1 METTNKQ
8 QAAAGYTEVDPQAYE
23 AVLNGKP
30 VHLYTLTNKQGLI
43 VKISNFGARLVQV
56 LVPDRNGQLG
66 DVTLGYDTLDEARTN
81 QLSSGATIGRYANR
95 IDKGEFT
102 LDGKTYHLSLNNVT
116 NSLHGGTTGS
126 RTQVFDA
133 KQIDAATLELQLLF
147 KDGQDG
153 YPGNC
158 LLTTRYQLKD
168 DGSLVCTYH
177 ATTDKPTI
185 INVCNHAYW
194 NLNGA
199 GSGDVKGHELTI
211 YADQY
216 TPVRSDLITTGEIVN
231 IKGTDLDFT
240 TPQKIGARQ
249 NGIYDNNF
257 VLRQQPGQELKHAAT
272 VYAPESGRV
281 LDVYTTEPGLQFY
294 SGSGLNG
301 AKDIGKGGKPYVS
314 CGGLALEAQKYPDSI
329 HKPDWPSTVLRP
341 GTAFTATTIYKFST
355 K

>member
-1 METTNKQ
+1 MEITNKQ

-66 DVTLGYDTLDEARTN
+66 DVTLGYDTLD
-81 QLSSGATIGRYANR
+81 
-95 IDKGEFT
+95 
-102 LDGKTYHLSLNNVT
+102 GKTYHLSLNNVT

-158 LLTTRYQLKD
+158 LLITRYQLKD

-194 NLNGA
+194 NLNGT

-341 GTAFTATTIYKFST
+341 GTTFTATTIYKFST